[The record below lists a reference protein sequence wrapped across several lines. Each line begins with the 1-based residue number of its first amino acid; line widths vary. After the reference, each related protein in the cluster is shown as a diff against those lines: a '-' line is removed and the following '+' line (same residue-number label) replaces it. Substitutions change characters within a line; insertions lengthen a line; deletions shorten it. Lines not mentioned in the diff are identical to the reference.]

1 MRVLIVHAH
10 HEPRSFNGAM
20 TERAVRALREAGHEV
35 EVSDLYA
42 MGFDPVSDRRNFT
55 GVKDP
60 AYLKQQVEE
69 MHATATNGFA
79 ADIAE
84 ELAKIERCDALIF
97 QFPLWW
103 FGLPAILKGWVDRV
117 FAAGR
122 AYGGGRW
129 FERGAFAGKRAMIA
143 MTTGGPPSMFNG
155 YGLDP
160 SLETIL
166 RPIQHGIF
174 WFTGFDPLP
183 PFIAYAPAR
192 ATPEERAATLEAYA
206 RRVERIFD
214 ESPIRYVRLDECDES
229 FRQRF
234 PRFMVHWR
242 WIEPSAA
249 DGGDTVT
256 AERLD
261 VLIAEE
267 RETLR
272 AWMRDGI
279 LLDRSISADECEGWL
294 LLRVADRA
302 ELDRRLASLPLR
314 RWLDCTM
321 VELKADPL

>member
-10 HEPRSFNGAM
+10 HEPRSFNGAL
-20 TERAVRALREAGHEV
+20 TERAVRTLREAGHEV

-79 ADIAE
+79 ADIAD
-84 ELAKIERCDALIF
+84 ELAKVERCDALIF

-103 FGLPAILKGWVDRV
+103 FGPPAILKGWVDRV

-129 FERGAFAGKRAMIA
+129 FERGAFAGKRAMVA
-143 MTTGGPPSMFNG
+143 MTTGGPPTMFNG

-160 SLETIL
+160 TLETIL

-192 ATPEERAATLEAYA
+192 ATAEEREAMLEAYA

-214 ESPIRYVRLDECDES
+214 EPPIRYVRLDECDES
-229 FRQRF
+229 FRQRL

-242 WIEPSAA
+242 WIEPASGEVTSA
-249 DGGDTVT
+249 
-256 AERLD
+256 RLD
-261 VLIAEE
+261 ELVAEE
-267 RETLR
+267 RSMLR
-272 AWMRDGI
+272 ELAREGV
-279 LLDRSISADECEGWL
+279 LLERSIAADECEGWL
-294 LLRVADRA
+294 LLRAKDRSDL
-302 ELDRRLASLPLR
+302 ERRLDALPLR
-314 RWLDCTM
+314 RWLDCIVT
-321 VELKADPL
+321 ELKADPL